1 MMRALKPFVEKGIPI
16 VGLEPSCL
24 LTLRDEYL
32 VLFPGDEADQL
43 AANSFMLEEFL
54 ANELDAGN
62 LDLRLRALEC
72 KKALLHG
79 HCHQKAF
86 SVLSPVQRV
95 LGLIPELE
103 LETIDSSCCGMAG
116 SFGYEKEHYDASIK
130 MGSLSLFPAIKGE
143 KADCLIVA
151 DGASCRGQ
159 IEHGTGRAPLHVAR
173 VLQMALAER

>member
-1 MMRALKPFVEKGIPI
+1 MGIAIKKPFLFSRPFRE
-16 VGLEPSCL
+16 CL
-24 LTLRDEYL
+24 
-32 VLFPGDEADQL
+32 
-43 AANSFMLEEFL
+43 S
-54 ANELDAGN
+54 
-62 LDLRLRALEC
+62 
-72 KKALLHG
+72 
-79 HCHQKAF
+79 
-86 SVLSPVQRV
+86 
-95 LGLIPELE
+95 LIPELE